1 MVYGIYPRC
10 YEAKPSNPEGIIYT
24 TASEESMWLV
34 PQLTAFHQSQA
45 EESIPLGN
53 TFGFR
58 QLREQRPEKCG
69 LCPITLH
76 FSRPL
81 IGGRQATVVQIV
93 LQDSCIKEIFDYLEI
108 GFMLKW
114 IVSLERVVFLF
125 FRTAILET
133 SSSRRLTACCR
144 RTPLTKVTV
153 RSTSPSHCH
162 KEASSLSS
170 RSP

>member
-10 YEAKPSNPEGIIYT
+10 YEAKPSNPKGIPYT

-45 EESIPLGN
+45 EKSIPLGN

-69 LCPITLH
+69 VCPITLH

-81 IGGRQATVVQIV
+81 IGGRQATVVQGGKPKFPHE
-93 LQDSCIKEIFDYLEI
+93 CAA
-108 GFMLKW
+108 
-114 IVSLERVVFLF
+114 RVGNRGWTLI
-125 FRTAILET
+125 T
-133 SSSRRLTACCR
+133 
-144 RTPLTKVTV
+144 
-153 RSTSPSHCH
+153 
-162 KEASSLSS
+162 
-170 RSP
+170 

>member
-10 YEAKPSNPEGIIYT
+10 YEAKPSNPEGIPYT

-45 EESIPLGN
+45 EKSIPLGS
-53 TFGFR
+53 TFGFK

-81 IGGRQATVVQIV
+81 IGGRQATVVQILV
-93 LQDSCIKEIFDYLEI
+93 IDILCFFQYTRVYSLLQLMFCRKYFPSMKVSC
-108 GFMLKW
+108 
-114 IVSLERVVFLF
+114 
-125 FRTAILET
+125 
-133 SSSRRLTACCR
+133 
-144 RTPLTKVTV
+144 
-153 RSTSPSHCH
+153 
-162 KEASSLSS
+162 
-170 RSP
+170 

>member
-10 YEAKPSNPEGIIYT
+10 YEAKPSNPKGIPYT

-45 EESIPLGN
+45 EKSIPLGN

-58 QLREQRPEKCG
+58 QLREQRFEKCG

-81 IGGRQATVVQIV
+81 IGGRQATVVQ
-93 LQDSCIKEIFDYLEI
+93 YLNI
-108 GFMLKW
+108 LSW
-114 IVSLERVVFLF
+114 FLILD
-125 FRTAILET
+125 AICNIALI
-133 SSSRRLTACCR
+133 A
-144 RTPLTKVTV
+144 KVT
-153 RSTSPSHCH
+153 
-162 KEASSLSS
+162 
-170 RSP
+170 

>member
-10 YEAKPSNPEGIIYT
+10 YEAELSNPEGIPYT

-45 EESIPLGN
+45 EKSIPLGY

-58 QLREQRPEKCG
+58 QNKGLKCG

-81 IGGRQATVVQIV
+81 IGGRQATVVHAPV
-93 LQDSCIKEIFDYLEI
+93 HRNFK
-108 GFMLKW
+108 
-114 IVSLERVVFLF
+114 
-125 FRTAILET
+125 
-133 SSSRRLTACCR
+133 
-144 RTPLTKVTV
+144 
-153 RSTSPSHCH
+153 
-162 KEASSLSS
+162 
-170 RSP
+170 

>member
-10 YEAKPSNPEGIIYT
+10 YEAKPSNPKGIPYT

-45 EESIPLGN
+45 EKSIPLGN

-58 QLREQRPEKCG
+58 QLREQRFEKCG

-81 IGGRQATVVQIV
+81 IGGRQATVVQ
-93 LQDSCIKEIFDYLEI
+93 
-108 GFMLKW
+108 M
-114 IVSLERVVFLF
+114 VFL
-125 FRTAILET
+125 TY
-133 SSSRRLTACCR
+133 
-144 RTPLTKVTV
+144 TPYPKIEMRISYISYVYFYLLYIKLYVFV
-153 RSTSPSHCH
+153 VHPYSQ
-162 KEASSLSS
+162 
-170 RSP
+170 